1 MGTTNTKG
9 YSLFSP
15 DRSLQ
20 LDNAMSLSAD
30 SASSS
35 QSFSSW
41 LDQNAQY
48 GGVVAG
54 AAQAVGGA
62 FSSYYANSVQKIR
75 LQMQKE
81 LADYNSRQAERA
93 AQSALM
99 VSNFRIGVLS
109 EKYEKTKSSQK
120 AAMAANGI
128 MLGVGSAAEVT
139 TTTDIDKHRSMEE
152 ERLNGQRQARGLRTQ
167 SLSYSLTANS
177 LAHSGAATSWGGSV
191 DAFATGVGTA
201 ANEYLYTKYKFKD
214 KGI

>member
-1 MGTTNTKG
+1 MG
-9 YSLFSP
+9 YELYSP

-20 LDNAMSLSAD
+20 LESVTSLSAD

-177 LAHSGAATSWGGSV
+177 LAHSGAAASWGGSV

-201 ANEYLYTKYKFKD
+201 AHEYLYTKYKSKD

>member
-15 DRSLQ
+15 DRSLR
-20 LDNAMSLSAD
+20 LDNAMSLSVD

-35 QSFSSW
+35 QSFTSW
-41 LDQNAQY
+41 LDQNAKY
-48 GGVVAG
+48 GGVAAG
-54 AAQAVGGA
+54 VAQAVGGA
-62 FSSYYANSVQKIR
+62 FSSYYANSVQKIQ

-81 LADYNSRQAERA
+81 LAEYNSRQAERA

-99 VSNFRIGVLS
+99 VSNFRVGALS
-109 EKYEKTKSSQK
+109 EKYEKTKASQK